1 MKRYLTLLT
10 LSVVAIAVGFTSC
23 KKDGPVEPADVA
35 VTGVSFNTTML
46 ILEIN
51 ESITVKATVAP
62 EDATNKDIEWSIKD
76 PAIATVEN
84 GVVKGVAVGETTLTA
99 TTADGGFTATIP
111 VKVVTEKVAVTG
123 IKWTS
128 TPSKTVKEG
137 KSVFLFVDI
146 SPTNATDMGTIWES
160 SNPEVLSVGEI
171 KAVGNMIG
179 ATIWGVA
186 PGKATI
192 SVTTNDGG
200 FEVSCEITVLQ
211 IIKVTEIDITPKKA
225 EIEVGKTK
233 KFTATILPSDAE
245 NKAIEWSS
253 SNTAV
258 ATVDANGLVTGVA
271 GGEATITATAKDGS
285 GVKGIATITVIVPPT
300 SVTFD
305 GKTDQEIYTW
315 WGKEV
320 DLKAKVEP
328 SGASLKS
335 LKWIWND
342 VNSDSNPDGLKYNVT
357 DDKAT
362 LTYTWPSQT
371 SKLKGVNVRAIY
383 GDGKTVYAEADVY
396 FQTFAWLLKYSG
408 DTINYDGLR
417 PLNDD
422 YDFKYNWDS
431 GTSNKLAFIAYYRS
445 STGSTN
451 ALPLYYKEYYIP
463 TSEYT
468 LTSSDPSK
476 VKVTKSADGESW
488 EIERLNTTDLVA
500 VTLTYKCGDHTDTY
514 TLNLIP

>member
-1 MKRYLTLLT
+1 MKKILLPIFA
-10 LSVVAIAVGFTSC
+10 LVAMVFAACGGDDTA
-23 KKDGPVEPADVA
+23 PAKIA
-35 VTGVSFNTTML
+35 VTGISLDKTSL
-46 ILEIN
+46 CLEIG
-51 ESITVKATVAP
+51 EEATVKATIEPAKASNKEVVWSIA
-62 EDATNKDIEWSIKD
+62 DAT
-76 PAIATVEN
+76 IASVSN

-99 TTADGGFTATIP
+99 KTVDGNFTATIP
-111 VKVVTEKVAVTG
+111 VKVVTEKVPVEG

-128 TPSKTVKEG
+128 EPSETVKEG

-146 SPTNATDMGTIWES
+146 SPANATDMGTIWES

-192 SVTTNDGG
+192 TATTNDGG
-200 FEVSCEITVLQ
+200 FEVSCEITVLP
-211 IIKVTEIDITPKKA
+211 IVKVSSITISPK
-225 EIEVGKTK
+225 
-233 KFTATILPSDAE
+233 TATIEKGDTEQLTAAVLPNDAE

-253 SNTAV
+253 SDTAV

-271 GGEATITATAKDGS
+271 NGEATITATAKDGS
-285 GVKGIATITVIVPPT
+285 GVKGEATITVVIPPT

-320 DLKAKVEP
+320 DLKAKVTPE
-328 SGASLKS
+328 GVSLKH
-335 LKWIWND
+335 LTWRWND
-342 VNSDSNPDGLKYNVT
+342 PNSSKNPDGLKYNVT

-371 SKLKGVNVRAIY
+371 SGIKGVNVRAFY
-383 GDGKTVYAEADVY
+383 GDGNTVYAETDVY
-396 FQTFAWLLKYSG
+396 FQTFAWLLRYSG
-408 DTINYDGLR
+408 NAINYDGLDS
-417 PLNDD
+417 LSEDFD
-422 YDFKYNWDS
+422 YKWNW
-431 GTSNKLAFIAYYRS
+431 GNKESNKLAFIAYYRS
-445 STGSTN
+445 STSEN
-451 ALPLYYKEYYIP
+451 ALPRYYKEYYIP

-476 VKVTKSADGESW
+476 LKVTKSADGESW
-488 EIERLNTTDLVA
+488 DLERLNTTDLVA
-500 VTLTYKCGDHTDTY
+500 VTLTYKCGDHTQTY
-514 TLNLIP
+514 TINLIP